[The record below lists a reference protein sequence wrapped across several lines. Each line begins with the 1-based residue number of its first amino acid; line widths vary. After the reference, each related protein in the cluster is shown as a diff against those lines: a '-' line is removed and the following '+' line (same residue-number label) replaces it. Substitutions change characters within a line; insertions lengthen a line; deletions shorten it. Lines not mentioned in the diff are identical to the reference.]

1 MVAQTSIG
9 RMLNAGRSIAKEV
22 LHTGR
27 VDLYLTSRDALGF
40 NTTLL
45 WHDPDK
51 ALTSNISKSPDL
63 ELPLT
68 GLLGLTVSGKSG
80 EFEGEVVVSNN
91 VSDDP
96 RYDKEVDNRSHW
108 AHPVTM
114 LCCPISA
121 ADEKNSVSCLGV
133 LQLVNKIDANGFNE
147 HDSRLAAKVCINHF
161 VLWFFSNIVLI
172 LESYI

>member
-1 MVAQTSIG
+1 MG

-22 LHTGR
+22 LHPGR
-27 VDLYLTSRDALGF
+27 VDLYLTTRDALGF

-63 ELPLT
+63 ELPLS
-68 GLLGLTVSGKSG
+68 GLLGLAVSGNSG
-80 EFEGEVVVSNN
+80 EFQGEVVVSNN

-121 ADEKNSVSCLGV
+121 ADDKNSVSCLGV
-133 LQLVNKIDANGFNE
+133 LQLVNKIDSSGFDD
-147 HDSRLAAKVCINHF
+147 HDSQLAAKVLLN
-161 VLWFFSNIVLI
+161 LIV
-172 LESYI
+172 

>member
-1 MVAQTSIG
+1 MG
-9 RMLNAGRSIAKEV
+9 RMLNAGRLIAKEV
-22 LHTGR
+22 LRTGR
-27 VDLYLTSRDALGF
+27 VDLYLTTHDAVGC

-63 ELPLT
+63 ELPLG
-68 GLLGLTVSGKSG
+68 GLLGLTVSGESG
-80 EFEGEVVVSNN
+80 EFEGDVVVSNN

-121 ADEKNSVSCLGV
+121 ASENKSATCLGV
-133 LQLVNKIDANGFNE
+133 LQLVNKIDPSGFNQ
-147 HDSRLAAKVCINHF
+147 HDSRLASKVCMNLRF
-161 VLWFFSNIVLI
+161 CFGFQKMS
-172 LESYI
+172 